1 MDWIYGRACGTLPST
16 RPGLAGPAEGDDMQ
30 SIRRD
35 LMKTLSFAALHFG
48 VAFTVAYGL
57 TGSVA
62 VAAGIGLIEPIAN
75 TAAFYFHE
83 RAWRRVDERK
93 ASAWSARPMCCGPA
107 RFPWPGRGADA
118 SARAVTE

>member
-16 RPGLAGPAEGDDMQ
+16 RPGAAGSAEGDAMQ
-30 SIRRD
+30 TIRRD

-48 VAFTVAYGL
+48 VAFTVAYAL

-75 TAAFYFHE
+75 TVAFYFHE
-83 RAWRRVDERK
+83 RAWRRVDEREP
-93 ASAWSARPMCCGPA
+93 ARNNGPA
-107 RFPWPGRGADA
+107 MCFRLLK
-118 SARAVTE
+118 AR